1 MPRSDIMESAAQQI
15 VECTRVQRAFV
26 IEQAN
31 PGDFATLVAL
41 RHEEDWAPN
50 AWLFAAVEASRL
62 GYIVVARGEGVTTGR
77 DEHDQRHRII
87 ASAVGTAY
95 GDIGIIGNVIVHASH
110 RARGLGRAVMEAE
123 LDWLRQRGVRF
134 VELDATDH
142 GRPLYEKLGFVKRA
156 PSWMLVERLAHL
168 QGLHQSVAAR
178 GMLAMTPASLPAI
191 AALDRQAFGGD
202 RLPLLAAVL
211 ALDETYGWALLD
223 DQDAAQGYIFV
234 RPTERRPVAL
244 RVGPWIARSP
254 DAALQLLRHA
264 VMASERL
271 VEGNGEAQVLAS
283 VPGVSSVVTGCFVA
297 NGLPLVPDDIRMR
310 LTFAGDGGELRGG
323 VGPVREDWVF
333 GMLAP
338 MVG

>member
-1 MPRSDIMESAAQQI
+1 
-15 VECTRVQRAFV
+15 VQRAFALQ
-26 IEQAN
+26 QAN
-31 PGDFATLVAL
+31 PGDFAALVAL

-50 AWLFAAVEASRL
+50 AWLFAAVESSHL
-62 GYIVVARGEGVTTGR
+62 GYIVVARGEGAATGR
-77 DEHDQRHRII
+77 DQHDERHRII

-95 GDIGIIGNVIVHASH
+95 GDFGIIGNVIVHASH

-123 LDWLRQRGVRF
+123 LEWLRQRGVRF

-156 PSWMLVERLAHL
+156 PSWMLVDRMGHL
-168 QGLHQSVAAR
+168 QASHQPATAR
-178 GMLAMTPASLPAI
+178 GMLVMTPASLPAI
-191 AALDRQAFGGD
+191 AVLDRQAFGGD
-202 RLPLLAAVL
+202 RMPLLAAVL
-211 ALDETYGWALLD
+211 ALDETHGWMLLD
-223 DQDAAQGYIFV
+223 DQGETQGYIFV

-254 DAALQLLRHA
+254 GAALQLLRHA
-264 VMASERL
+264 VTASAQL
-271 VEGNGEAQVLAS
+271 VEGNGDAQVLAS
-283 VPGVSSVVTGCFVA
+283 VPGVSSVVTDSFAA

-310 LTFAGDGGELRGG
+310 LTFPDEGGESRGELS
-323 VGPVREDWVF
+323 PAREDWVF